1 MGVCGKY
8 AKHSWTCALRF
19 KDRVCVRC
27 GLSVWDRDEALF
39 ELPLQQPVPGSRMQ
53 RRQELNLAAQ
63 AGWREKSSG
72 SSILGCTRSGRLCR
86 PSEQVFRV
94 DWPCV
99 QRPKA
104 DLRVN
109 LKYPALELRAQNPAN
124 LYMYRSLMELR

>member
-1 MGVCGKY
+1 MCGHVLYVLKIRS
-8 AKHSWTCALRF
+8 ACAAACCIGIGARHF
-19 KDRVCVRC
+19 SNRHY
-27 GLSVWDRDEALF
+27 SSPF
-39 ELPLQQPVPGSRMQ
+39 PGSRMQ
-53 RRQELNLAAQ
+53 RRQERNLAAQ
-63 AGWREKSSG
+63 AVWREKASG

-109 LKYPALELRAQNPAN
+109 LKYPALELRAQNQAN